1 MNLRCGRET
10 SARILQP
17 KRRHGENT
25 VEEAMRLMLN
35 EMEGRISGQ
44 ISGFRGEFHD
54 FGTEMKRNLNVVQ
67 EEVASMASKLR
78 ETTCRVADAEERINI
93 VEERD
98 DIVTEAL
105 SHLLQQ
111 QHQLIDRVEYFENKS
126 CQLNI
131 RIVKEWSEGNAMVGF
146 LKTLF

>member
-10 SARILQP
+10 SARILP
-17 KRRHGENT
+17 KIRHGENT

-67 EEVASMASKLR
+67 EEVASLASKLW

-105 SHLLQQ
+105 SRLLQR

-146 LKTLF
+146 FKTLF